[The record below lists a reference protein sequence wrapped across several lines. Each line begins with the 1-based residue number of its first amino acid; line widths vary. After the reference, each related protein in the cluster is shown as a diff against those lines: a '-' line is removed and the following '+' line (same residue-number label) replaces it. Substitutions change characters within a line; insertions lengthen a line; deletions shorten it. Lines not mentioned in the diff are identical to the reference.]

1 MFLSFLASS
10 LIKMEILEGEEINS
24 TVPTWIILVG
34 QYFVI
39 LY

>member
-1 MFLSFLASS
+1 MVLSFLASS
-10 LIKMEILEGEEINS
+10 LIKMEILEGEGIN
-24 TVPTWIILVG
+24 TTEPIWIILVG